1 MPRVTALRSEKAGRR
16 VAVQLDDAPWR
27 TLPLEVVMRAGLRV
41 GEELD
46 RLRARAVRRE
56 LRRHEALAVSTRAL
70 RHRDLST
77 QALERRLEQRA
88 VGSAERAEAVETL
101 KRAGVL
107 DDRRF
112 ARSRAAALAG
122 RGYGDAAI
130 RFDLERHGVAAELV
144 EEAVAELD
152 PEEARARRVAAA
164 AGGGTR
170 AARVLAR
177 RGFGADAIEA
187 VAGDVAE
194 MG

>member
-1 MPRVTALRSEKAGRR
+1 MTRITALRSEKADR

-46 RLRARAVRRE
+46 RPRARAVRRE
-56 LRRHEALAVSTRAL
+56 LRRHEALVVSTRAL
-70 RHRDLST
+70 RHRDLSAR
-77 QALERRLEQRA
+77 ALERRLEQRA
-88 VGSAERAEAVETL
+88 VGPAERAEALETL
-101 KRAGVL
+101 TRAGVV

-130 RFDLERHGVAAELV
+130 RFDLKRHGVVAELV
-144 EEAVAELD
+144 EETVAELD

-164 AGGGTR
+164 AGGGAR

-177 RGFGADAIEA
+177 RGFGTDAIEA
-187 VAGDVAE
+187 AVGDVAE

>member
-1 MPRVTALRSEKAGRR
+1 MPQVTALRSERAGR

-27 TLPLEVVMRAGLRV
+27 TLPLEVVMRAGLRI
-41 GEELD
+41 GQELD
-46 RLRARAVRRE
+46 RPRARAVRRE
-56 LRRHEALAVSTRAL
+56 LRRHEALAVSNRAL

-77 QALERRLEQRA
+77 RSLERRLEQRA
-88 VGSAERAEAVETL
+88 VGPAERAEAVETL

-112 ARSRAAALAG
+112 ARSRATALAG

-130 RFDLERHGVAAELV
+130 RFDLERHGLAGELV
-144 EEAVAELD
+144 EDAVADLD

-164 AGGGTR
+164 AGGGAR

-187 VAGDVAE
+187 AAGDVAE